1 MISRRWKTRPTPCRQ
16 LGDYKKSFC
25 VPVSS
30 PLPEVN
36 RCTSRPHGGAGHN
49 IRSPQLLTFYLW
61 ATAISNICRGSASA
75 LAEPLTW
82 RGFLGSR
89 QINTICWWPD
99 VHQRLPASELV
110 LRVGVGVGV
119 GGSKGMEWRR
129 NTCKSVCKAAAD
141 KTDKRT
147 WWGRDVYHFVEWE
160 QIIFYCPPFYYW
172 LLTIHLDELCMFI
185 NSVMVKGQRAW
196 LICGR
201 CDSTRL
207 FSALCL
213 TFFDATCWTLG
224 GLDACARCIM
234 LYIKKYLQA
243 RKFAVCW
250 LRYFTLVLFL
260 SYFHMCSYVVLMPV
274 RNRNVKNRDN
284 LRM

>member
-1 MISRRWKTRPTPCRQ
+1 MTRC
-16 LGDYKKSFC
+16 
-25 VPVSS
+25 S
-30 PLPEVN
+30 PEAA
-36 RCTSRPHGGAGHN
+36 S
-49 IRSPQLLTFYLW
+49 QW
-61 ATAISNICRGSASA
+61 ASA
-75 LAEPLTW
+75 EGW
-82 RGFLGSR
+82 GGGGGGGSR
-89 QINTICWWPD
+89 
-99 VHQRLPASELV
+99 
-110 LRVGVGVGV
+110 
-119 GGSKGMEWRR
+119 GMEWRR

-234 LYIKKYLQA
+234 LYIKKIFTS
-243 RKFAVCW
+243 KKVCC
-250 LRYFTLVLFL
+250 LLAEIFYTCIVSFVLPYVFI
-260 SYFHMCSYVVLMPV
+260 CSFDASKKPQCQKS
-274 RNRNVKNRDN
+274 R
-284 LRM
+284 